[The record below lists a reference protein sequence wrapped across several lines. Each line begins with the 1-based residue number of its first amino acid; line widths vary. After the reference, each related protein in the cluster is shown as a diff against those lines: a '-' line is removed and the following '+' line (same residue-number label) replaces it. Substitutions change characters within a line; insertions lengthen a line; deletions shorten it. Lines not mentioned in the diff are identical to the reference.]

1 MGLFGKMF
9 EKKNC
14 DICGGEIGL
23 LGNKKLEDG
32 NLCKECASKL
42 SPWFSDR
49 RRSTVD
55 QIREQLDWREANQQR
70 VAQFNPTRTLGN
82 DMKVI
87 LDEDAGRF
95 IVTRSSRWREANPDV
110 LDFSQV
116 TGCDT
121 EIRESRT
128 ELHWKDSDGEEH
140 DYDPPRYDVDYDMY
154 LTIHVN
160 VPYYDSISFKVNGS
174 RIEERNSVEYRE
186 AERQAN
192 EIRAALTELR
202 ETTREAAA
210 APSAEPPPRRMLLG
224 AANTAAAPWA
234 HKLQGEE
241 PKRGSGA
248 MKRTTKIAIAIAAVF
263 ALCLGLVGCG
273 GGDGADYTKN
283 FTGDWKLSGMTENGE
298 AMSGDDIAFM
308 ESFGM
313 TVTLTLNEDGTGSLV
328 MFDEAMDVSWEPKS
342 ATELDVTIDGDT
354 TTGKLADDTIT
365 LEAGGDSMSFV
376 RVEADAGK

>member
-1 MGLFGKMF
+1 MPRRLPWAAGHFFLRAMRGIMKS
-9 EKKNC
+9 ERTTLNLPTRVT
-14 DICGGEIGL
+14 GGFRWDFSERCSRRRTATSAAVRSAFWAT
-23 LGNKKLEDG
+23 KSFEDG

-140 DYDPPRYDVDYDMY
+140 DYDPPRYDIDYDMY

-160 VPYYDSISFKVNGS
+160 VPYYDSITFKVNGS

-210 APSAEPPPRRMLLG
+210 AASAPKVARTCPFCG
-224 AANTAAAPWA
+224 ATTTPDAS
-234 HKLQGEE
+234 GRCEYC
-241 PKRGSGA
+241 GGA
-248 MKRTTKIAIAIAAVF
+248 M
-263 ALCLGLVGCG
+263 
-273 GGDGADYTKN
+273 GA
-283 FTGDWKLSGMTENGE
+283 
-298 AMSGDDIAFM
+298 
-308 ESFGM
+308 
-313 TVTLTLNEDGTGSLV
+313 
-328 MFDEAMDVSWEPKS
+328 
-342 ATELDVTIDGDT
+342 
-354 TTGKLADDTIT
+354 
-365 LEAGGDSMSFV
+365 
-376 RVEADAGK
+376 

>member
-160 VPYYDSISFKVNGS
+160 VPYYDGITFKVNGS
-174 RIEERNSVEYRE
+174 RIEERNSFEYR
-186 AERQAN
+186 
-192 EIRAALTELR
+192 
-202 ETTREAAA
+202 
-210 APSAEPPPRRMLLG
+210 
-224 AANTAAAPWA
+224 
-234 HKLQGEE
+234 
-241 PKRGSGA
+241 
-248 MKRTTKIAIAIAAVF
+248 
-263 ALCLGLVGCG
+263 
-273 GGDGADYTKN
+273 
-283 FTGDWKLSGMTENGE
+283 
-298 AMSGDDIAFM
+298 
-308 ESFGM
+308 
-313 TVTLTLNEDGTGSLV
+313 
-328 MFDEAMDVSWEPKS
+328 
-342 ATELDVTIDGDT
+342 
-354 TTGKLADDTIT
+354 
-365 LEAGGDSMSFV
+365 
-376 RVEADAGK
+376 

>member
-55 QIREQLDWREANQQR
+55 QIREQLDWREAN
-70 VAQFNPTRTLGN
+70 
-82 DMKVI
+82 
-87 LDEDAGRF
+87 
-95 IVTRSSRWREANPDV
+95 PDV

-160 VPYYDSISFKVNGS
+160 VPYYDSITFKVNGS

-210 APSAEPPPRRMLLG
+210 AASAPKVARTCPFCG
-224 AANTAAAPWA
+224 ATTTPDAS
-234 HKLQGEE
+234 GRCEYC
-241 PKRGSGA
+241 GGA
-248 MKRTTKIAIAIAAVF
+248 M
-263 ALCLGLVGCG
+263 
-273 GGDGADYTKN
+273 GA
-283 FTGDWKLSGMTENGE
+283 
-298 AMSGDDIAFM
+298 
-308 ESFGM
+308 
-313 TVTLTLNEDGTGSLV
+313 
-328 MFDEAMDVSWEPKS
+328 
-342 ATELDVTIDGDT
+342 
-354 TTGKLADDTIT
+354 
-365 LEAGGDSMSFV
+365 
-376 RVEADAGK
+376 

>member
-160 VPYYDSISFKVNGS
+160 VPYYDSITFEVNGS

-210 APSAEPPPRRMLLG
+210 AASAPKVARTCPFCG
-224 AANTAAAPWA
+224 ATTTPDAS
-234 HKLQGEE
+234 GRCEYC
-241 PKRGSGA
+241 GGA
-248 MKRTTKIAIAIAAVF
+248 M
-263 ALCLGLVGCG
+263 
-273 GGDGADYTKN
+273 GA
-283 FTGDWKLSGMTENGE
+283 
-298 AMSGDDIAFM
+298 
-308 ESFGM
+308 
-313 TVTLTLNEDGTGSLV
+313 
-328 MFDEAMDVSWEPKS
+328 
-342 ATELDVTIDGDT
+342 
-354 TTGKLADDTIT
+354 
-365 LEAGGDSMSFV
+365 
-376 RVEADAGK
+376 

>member
-1 MGLFGKMF
+1 MPRRLPWAAGRFFLRAMRGIM
-9 EKKNC
+9 ESERTTLNLPTRVT
-14 DICGGEIGL
+14 GGFRW
-23 LGNKKLEDG
+23 D
-32 NLCKECASKL
+32 
-42 SPWFSDR
+42 FSER
-49 RRSTVD
+49 CSRRRTATSAAARSAFWATKSLKTATFARNARRSFRRGFLIRRSTVD

-160 VPYYDSISFKVNGS
+160 VPYYDSITFKVNGS

-210 APSAEPPPRRMLLG
+210 AASAPKVARTCPFCG
-224 AANTAAAPWA
+224 ATTTPDAS
-234 HKLQGEE
+234 GRCEYC
-241 PKRGSGA
+241 GGA
-248 MKRTTKIAIAIAAVF
+248 M
-263 ALCLGLVGCG
+263 
-273 GGDGADYTKN
+273 GA
-283 FTGDWKLSGMTENGE
+283 
-298 AMSGDDIAFM
+298 
-308 ESFGM
+308 
-313 TVTLTLNEDGTGSLV
+313 
-328 MFDEAMDVSWEPKS
+328 
-342 ATELDVTIDGDT
+342 
-354 TTGKLADDTIT
+354 
-365 LEAGGDSMSFV
+365 
-376 RVEADAGK
+376 

>member
-140 DYDPPRYDVDYDMY
+140 DYDPPRYDIDYDMY

-160 VPYYDSISFKVNGS
+160 VPYYDSITFKVNGS

-186 AERQAN
+186 AERQAK
-192 EIRAALTELR
+192 AAER
-202 ETTREAAA
+202 ERQKQKDAVTRVATSILG
-210 APSAEPPPRRMLLG
+210 SAGRT
-224 AANTAAAPWA
+224 AAN
-234 HKLQGEE
+234 QIV
-241 PKRGSGA
+241 RG
-248 MKRTTKIAIAIAAVF
+248 
-263 ALCLGLVGCG
+263 L
-273 GGDGADYTKN
+273 
-283 FTGDWKLSGMTENGE
+283 
-298 AMSGDDIAFM
+298 
-308 ESFGM
+308 FG
-313 TVTLTLNEDGTGSLV
+313 T
-328 MFDEAMDVSWEPKS
+328 
-342 ATELDVTIDGDT
+342 
-354 TTGKLADDTIT
+354 
-365 LEAGGDSMSFV
+365 
-376 RVEADAGK
+376 RR